1 MSHRK
6 FLDRWFEEVWCNR
19 NESMIDELVSKDCL
33 IHGLPTGGPR
43 GPEGFRPVFRAFT
56 DAFPNIHMAIDDS
69 VEDKNKI
76 GFRCTG
82 VFTKADGE
90 EIKVAGGGMVG
101 IQDGK
106 IVEAWNVWDFMEML
120 AKLKTIQ
127 GTELMNT
134 LAQLTEEQHDDTI
147 VI

>member
-1 MSHRK
+1 
-6 FLDRWFEEVWCNR
+6 
-19 NESMIDELVSKDCL
+19 
-33 IHGLPTGGPR
+33 
-43 GPEGFRPVFRAFT
+43 VFRAFT